1 MSKQTTYNLEVIRH
15 LNKESNA
22 GLLFS
27 YKALKH
33 FEYNYDKALAYLES
47 EEFKFCLTIT
57 MMVQTPR
64 WEQRDTLEK

>member
-1 MSKQTTYNLEVIRH
+1 MSKQTTYNLEVIRR
-15 LNKESNA
+15 LNKESKA

-47 EEFKFCLTIT
+47 DEFKISIHKSELN
-57 MMVQTPR
+57 
-64 WEQRDTLEK
+64 